1 MKLLSILA
9 PMLLAGCASLPA
21 GVTMTDDERA
31 ACVAAPGGCS
41 VWTEQELQELRGLA
55 LQFFR
60 EGFTRGAQSSGRA
73 L

>member
-9 PMLLAGCASLPA
+9 PIVLASCASLPA

-31 ACVAAPGGCS
+31 ACAAQGCT
-41 VWTEQELQELRGLA
+41 VWSQQELQGLA
-55 LQFFR
+55 LKFFR